1 VKLTVFNGSP
11 RGKGSNT
18 KVFLE
23 HFLDGFEAKA
33 GNSYEIFYL
42 NRVKHRERFVQAFA
56 EAEHVLL
63 AFPLY
68 WDAMPGLVKAFIEAL
83 EPLCGRER
91 RRLSREAYRNQARPM
106 QGNPAIGFIVQ
117 SGFPEAVHSRYV
129 EKYLEK
135 LAARLGCK
143 YLGTIV
149 KGGGEGARVIPDRYG
164 KPFEM
169 FYQLGVTFGETG
181 QFDQALLQ
189 KLAKPER
196 YPKILGPLFQL
207 FLKTKLATSYWD
219 NQLKGNGVYEKRF
232 ARPYAE

>member
-1 VKLTVFNGSP
+1 MRLTVFNGSP
-11 RGKGSNT
+11 RGRGSNT

-23 HFLDGFEAKA
+23 HYLKGFEAQA
-33 GNSYEIFYL
+33 GNSYQVFYL
-42 NRVKHRERFVQAFA
+42 NRVKHTERFVQAFA

-83 EPLCGRER
+83 EPLCGRE
-91 RRLSREAYRNQARPM
+91 
-106 QGNPAIGFIVQ
+106 GNPDIGFIVQ
-117 SGFPEAVHSRYV
+117 SGFPEAAHSRYV

-143 YLGTIV
+143 YVGTIV
-149 KGGGEGARVIPDRYG
+149 RGGGEGARVMPDRYG
-164 KPFEM
+164 KPFEI

-181 QFDQALLQ
+181 QFDEALLQ

-196 YPKILGPLFQL
+196 FPKILGPLFQL